1 MYALYIACLKTS
13 VYINLYVASRE
24 IKS

>member
-24 IKS
+24 VKS